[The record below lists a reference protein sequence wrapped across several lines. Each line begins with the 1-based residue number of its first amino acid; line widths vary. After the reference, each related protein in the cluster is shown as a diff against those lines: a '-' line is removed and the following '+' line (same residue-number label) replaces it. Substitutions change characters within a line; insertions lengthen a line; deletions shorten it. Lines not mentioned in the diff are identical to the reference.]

1 MALKT
6 LIISADAGGM
16 RTGDYIRTLF
26 PDLQE
31 SAIRKLFSARDV
43 KLDGSPVSR
52 DTALKSGQELKIYLP
67 DKAVPARILRVVY
80 EDEDILL
87 VNKPA
92 GVSVEHDAPGS
103 ISLTE
108 LCRLYLTESG
118 PCLFPP
124 VPCHRLD
131 HRTCGLII
139 FAKNSRA
146 LEIMQDAF
154 RSRSLDKYYICLVR
168 GMMKPP
174 EAVCSAYL
182 LKDASRSRVR
192 ILDHPAPGA
201 LPITTGYETVES
213 GAVSRLKVHLITG
226 RTHQIR
232 AHLAAMGH
240 PVLGDDLYGDR
251 MFNKAQKARSL
262 KLCAVSLT
270 MHTGGLLP
278 NLDGRV
284 FSIDPPF

>member
-1 MALKT
+1 MGLKT
-6 LIISADAGGM
+6 LIISAESGGM
-16 RTGDYIRTLF
+16 RTGDFIRALF
-26 PDLQE
+26 PDMQE

-43 KLDGSPVSR
+43 KLDGSPASR
-52 DTALKSGQELKIYLP
+52 ETILKAGQELKIYLP
-67 DKAVPARILRVVY
+67 DKAVPSRILRVVY

-92 GVSVEHDAPGS
+92 GVSVEHDAQGS

-108 LCRLYLTESG
+108 LCRLYLAESG

-131 HRTCGLII
+131 HRTCGLIL

-168 GMMKPP
+168 GMMKPS

-192 ILDHPAPGA
+192 ILDHPVPDA

-213 GAVSRLKVHLITG
+213 GAVSRLRVHLITG

-251 MFNKAQKARSL
+251 AFNKAQKARSL

-270 MHTGGLLP
+270 VHTGGLLP